1 MIAEAKS
8 KARLLAKQRRQGLA
22 SSGAPSA
29 LIQHFPASRFRGKQ
43 IAGYWPLKGEMD
55 IRPLLSALS
64 DLGFAVSLPCITGPS
79 RPLIFR
85 KWGQGD
91 EMRAGHF
98 KVQEP
103 HAHQEEITP
112 EFVLMPLLA
121 FTADGKRLGYGGGY
135 YDRTLAKLRAEG
147 DVFACGVAYAG
158 QEVPELP
165 TDEHDQPL
173 DGILTEQFFRT
184 FA

>member
-1 MIAEAKS
+1 
-8 KARLLAKQRRQGLA
+8 
-22 SSGAPSA
+22 
-29 LIQHFPASRFRGKQ
+29 
-43 IAGYWPLKGEMD
+43 
-55 IRPLLSALS
+55 
-64 DLGFAVSLPCITGPS
+64 
-79 RPLIFR
+79 
-85 KWGQGD
+85 
-91 EMRAGHF
+91 MRAGHF